1 MTCYMTHRMK
11 GEHENTTSGLV
22 HVCKLAGCSWPTA
35 SLATRRSPWGCANE
49 MTPELDWLY
58 VVYGKVGLMDG
69 FTVFSSTWF
78 GGVEWNRLANF
89 TVCSLMLFHRWI
101 VLFSLA
107 LSPSFRL
114 EIRPTLNSDQ
124 LPDEILIVLFTL

>member
-1 MTCYMTHRMK
+1 MK

-22 HVCKLAGCSWPTA
+22 LSASWPA
-35 SLATRRSPWGCANE
+35 VHGRRPLWPHVVRCGDDA
-49 MTPELDWLY
+49 ELDWLY
-58 VVYGKVGLMDG
+58 VVFGKVGLMADG

-78 GGVEWNRLANF
+78 GGVEWNRVANF

-114 EIRPTLNSDQ
+114 EIRPILNSDQ